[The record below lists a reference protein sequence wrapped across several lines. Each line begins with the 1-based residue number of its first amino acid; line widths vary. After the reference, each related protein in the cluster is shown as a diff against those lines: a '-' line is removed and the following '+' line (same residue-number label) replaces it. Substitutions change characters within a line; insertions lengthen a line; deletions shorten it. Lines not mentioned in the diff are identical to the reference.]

1 MVRRSGCLWHANPD
15 SGGHALR
22 LGHHAQ
28 GYVWKRELRSDR
40 LPGVVDPLPRERRA
54 LALAVC
60 ELRARRRMTQEELA
74 HAAGV
79 SRNYVGELEQGR
91 RATTFE
97 ALILVA
103 RGLDVPLGELVAT
116 FEARLLDAE

>member
-1 MVRRSGCLWHANPD
+1 
-15 SGGHALR
+15 
-22 LGHHAQ
+22 
-28 GYVWKRELRSDR
+28 
-40 LPGVVDPLPRERRA
+40 VVDPLPRERRA
-54 LALAVC
+54 LALAVG

-79 SRNYVGELEQGR
+79 SRNYIGELEQAR

-103 RGLDVPLGELVAT
+103 RGLNVPLAELVAT
-116 FEARLLDAE
+116 FEARLLDME

>member
-1 MVRRSGCLWHANPD
+1 M
-15 SGGHALR
+15 
-22 LGHHAQ
+22 
-28 GYVWKRELRSDR
+28 
-40 LPGVVDPLPRERRA
+40 VDPLPRERRA
-54 LALAVC
+54 LALAVG

-79 SRNYVGELEQGR
+79 SRNYIGELEQGR

-103 RGLDVPLGELVAT
+103 RGLNMPMRDLVET
-116 FEARLLDAE
+116 WEARLSDAE

>member
-1 MVRRSGCLWHANPD
+1 M
-15 SGGHALR
+15 
-22 LGHHAQ
+22 
-28 GYVWKRELRSDR
+28 
-40 LPGVVDPLPRERRA
+40 VDPLPRERRA
-54 LALAVC
+54 LGLAVG

-79 SRNYVGELEQGR
+79 SRNYIGELEQGR

-103 RGLDVPLGELVAT
+103 RGLNVPMRELVDT
-116 FEARLLDAE
+116 WEARLSDPD

>member
-1 MVRRSGCLWHANPD
+1 MRLGQVSPD
-15 SGGHALR
+15 PGVVALR

-28 GYVWKRELRSDR
+28 GHVWKAGCGSAR

-54 LALAVC
+54 LALAVG

-79 SRNYVGELEQGR
+79 SRNYIGELEQGR

-103 RGLDVPLGELVAT
+103 RGLGVPLRELVDT
-116 FEARLLDAE
+116 FEARLLDAD

>member
-1 MVRRSGCLWHANPD
+1 M
-15 SGGHALR
+15 
-22 LGHHAQ
+22 
-28 GYVWKRELRSDR
+28 
-40 LPGVVDPLPRERRA
+40 VDPLPRERRA
-54 LALAVC
+54 LALAVG

-103 RGLDVPLGELVAT
+103 HGLGVPLRELIDT
-116 FEARLLDAE
+116 FEARLLDAD